1 MAQLPKKRAGEGKGE
16 EAALPTQREGDAL
29 GAQGASVPTA
39 TPPCHPGASSEKQ
52 TPEKPRKINFLLL
65 HQNTFRKQQRERGW
79 GEKQCY
85 FILGLVY

>member
-1 MAQLPKKRAGEGKGE
+1 MAQLPKNRAGEGKGE

-52 TPEKPRKINFLLL
+52 TPEKPRKINFLSSTKIHLES
-65 HQNTFRKQQRERGW
+65 NRGKEG
-79 GEKQCY
+79 GEKNNVTL
-85 FILGLVY
+85 F